1 MTARTKI
8 LAGFGV
14 VIVALIVLSWRG
26 AAGLRDAGAAF
37 ESLNQNQ
44 FQPYSHLSEARIALL
59 VIRGAL
65 LEHFMTNDPAR
76 RRQLEESMAKAR
88 ATLDEQMK
96 WLRESA
102 NTADHHA
109 EFEKTQEEF
118 SRAGEVRKQAYV
130 LSEAGRLEDGLALL
144 TSAYMP
150 VVDDADAQMA
160 ALANER
166 LGETQDVITANEDSF
181 ERANT
186 QSLTVA
192 GIGSLVA
199 AIVVF
204 VIYRLLTGL
213 KTAIGQIAQ
222 NADSLASSAEQ
233 LNAVSQQVA
242 GNSEETSTQAGVVSA
257 AGEQVSKNIEVVAT
271 SSEEMSASIGE
282 ISKNSAEAAR
292 IAKQAV
298 EAATATN
305 QTIGR
310 LGDSSTEIG
319 NVIKLITSIAEQTN
333 LLALNATIEAARA
346 GEAGKGFAVV
356 ANEVKELAKD
366 TAKATEGISH
376 KIQAIQEDTKGAVA
390 AIAEVGAII
399 TQISDISTTIASAVE
414 EQTAT
419 TNEISRNATEA
430 ARGSNE
436 IAQNIGGVASA
447 ADSTSKGAND
457 TLGAAKSL
465 AEMASQLQELVGQ
478 FRI

>member
-8 LAGFGV
+8 LAGFGIVIAALV
-14 VIVALIVLSWRG
+14 VSSWRG
-26 AAGLRDAGAAF
+26 AAGLRAAGAAF
-37 ESLNQNQ
+37 VSLSEHQ
-44 FQPYSHLSEARIALL
+44 FEPYAHMSEARIALL
-59 VIRGAL
+59 VIRADL
-65 LEHFMTNDPAR
+65 LEHFLSTDAAR
-76 RRQLEESMAKAR
+76 KRQLEEGMATAR
-88 ATLDEQMK
+88 LTLDENMK
-96 WLRESA
+96 WLCESPG
-102 NTADHHA
+102 TADHRA
-109 EFEKTQEEF
+109 GLKKLQDELD
-118 SRAGEVRKQAYV
+118 RAGEVRKQAYAV
-130 LSEAGRLEDGLALL
+130 SEAGRVEDGLALL

-150 VVDDADAQMA
+150 VVDDAETELA
-160 ALANER
+160 ALGNEHMKETAEVIAANVDKLQSANR
-166 LGETQDVITANEDSF
+166 QD
-181 ERANT
+181 
-186 QSLTVA
+186 LLVA
-192 GIGSLVA
+192 GIGVAVA
-199 AIVVF
+199 AIIVF
-204 VIYRLLTGL
+204 VVYHLLMGL

-222 NADSLASSAEQ
+222 NAESLATSAEQ
-233 LNAVSQQVA
+233 LNTVSQQVA

-298 EAATATN
+298 EVANTTN

-390 AIAEVGAII
+390 AIAEVGTII
-399 TQISDISTTIASAVE
+399 NQISDISTTIASAVE

-430 ARGSNE
+430 ARGSSE
-436 IAQNIGGVASA
+436 IAQNITGVAGA

>member
-1 MTARTKI
+1 MAARTKI

-44 FQPYSHLSEARIALL
+44 FQPHSHLSEARLALL

-65 LEHFMTNDPAR
+65 LEHFMTKDPGR

-88 ATLDEQMK
+88 ATLDEQMQ

-102 NTADHHA
+102 STADHHA

-118 SRAGEVRKQAYV
+118 DRAAEVRKQAYV
-130 LSEAGRLEDGLALL
+130 LSEAGRVEDGLALL
-144 TSAYMP
+144 ISVYMP

-160 ALANER
+160 AMANELLR
-166 LGETQDVITANEDSF
+166 QTQDVITANQDGF

-192 GIGSLVA
+192 GIGVLVA
-199 AIVVF
+199 AIIVF

-222 NADSLASSAEQ
+222 NADSLATSAEQ

-271 SSEEMSASIGE
+271 SSEEMSASISE

-292 IAKQAV
+292 ISKQAV
-298 EAATATN
+298 EVANATN
-305 QTIGR
+305 QTIER

-390 AIAEVGAII
+390 AIAEVGTII
-399 TQISDISTTIASAVE
+399 NQISDISTTIASAVE

-419 TNEISRNATEA
+419 TNEISRNAMEA
-430 ARGSNE
+430 ARGSSE
-436 IAQNIGGVASA
+436 IAQNITGVAGA
-447 ADSTSKGAND
+447 AESTSKGAND
-457 TLGAAKSL
+457 TLSAAKSL
-465 AEMASQLQELVGQ
+465 AEMAGNLQQLVGQ
-478 FRI
+478 FKI